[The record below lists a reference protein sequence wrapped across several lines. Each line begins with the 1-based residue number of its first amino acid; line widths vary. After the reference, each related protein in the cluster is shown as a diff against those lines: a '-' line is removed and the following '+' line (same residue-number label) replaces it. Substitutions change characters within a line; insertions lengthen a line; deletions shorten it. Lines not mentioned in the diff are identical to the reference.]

1 MTIAVLNTKGGAS
14 KSTVALQVAAAYFLQ
29 KKENVDLYEFDDE
42 NRDSLNF
49 NLSEIRS
56 KQIKIGD
63 GKEIT
68 DILRNSI
75 LKYNGDN
82 LVIDVGGNKTTTIF
96 VNGLKK
102 SMLYKKIDLIIIP
115 MSGGTQDLNNAI
127 KTYELVKAFNIP
139 IVFGLSRVRNV
150 KRVQYQYYRFF
161 IEFPN
166 EKYFIL
172 QESDV
177 IDLSRDINKSI
188 YEVASDKEL
197 KSLIEKDLNEAFST
211 GNDAKADLLSHRYE
225 IYDDSEEYLENIL
238 TPAWNVLDNIITKDP
253 K

>member
-29 KKENVDLYEFDDE
+29 KNENVDLYEFDDE

-49 NLSEIRS
+49 SLSQIKS

-75 LKYNGDN
+75 LEHTGDN

-96 VNGLKK
+96 VDGLKK

-115 MSGGTQDLNNAI
+115 MSGGAQDLTNAI
-127 KTYELVKAFNIP
+127 KTYDLVKGFNVP
-139 IVFGLSRVRNV
+139 IIFGLSRVRNL
-150 KRVQYQYYRFF
+150 KRVQFQYSHFF
-161 IEFPN
+161 LQFPN
-166 EKYFIL
+166 EKYVIL

-177 IDLSRDINKSI
+177 IDLSRGINKSI

-197 KSLIEKDLNEAFST
+197 KSLIEKDLDEAFNT
-211 GNDAKADLLSHRYE
+211 NNNEKAKQLSFRFE
-225 IYDDSEEYLENIL
+225 IYGESEEYLDNIL
-238 TPAWNVLDNIITKDP
+238 KPAWNVLDSILTQK
-253 K
+253 